1 MWIYCPRSLLSS
13 IVLCVLSPLSSSIS
27 ESLVHVT
34 VVAGPPV
41 EIQVNTESIILK
53 LDMVT
58 SPSQE
63 TERHYDK
70 TMHELMNVH
79 VLITHLYI

>member
-1 MWIYCPRSLLSS
+1 MSN
-13 IVLCVLSPLSSSIS
+13 IVVCVLSPLSGSIS

-53 LDMVT
+53 FDMVT
-58 SPSQE
+58 SPRMKE
-63 TERHYDK
+63 TERHY
-70 TMHELMNVH
+70 TSV
-79 VLITHLYI
+79 

>member
-1 MWIYCPRSLLSS
+1 MSLLSS
-13 IVLCVLSPLSSSIS
+13 IVVCVSSLLSSSMS

-53 LDMVT
+53 FDMVT
-58 SPSQE
+58 SPKLKE
-63 TERHYDK
+63 CAEY
-70 TMHELMNVH
+70 
-79 VLITHLYI
+79 Y